1 MYLLDQGLRCA
12 PYGLQLS
19 RDRQSHDEPGL
30 VDHHLDWIGGGI
42 GFVDLLL
49 LGCWGGQVD
58 HYRSGPLLHKR

>member
-30 VDHHLDWIGGGI
+30 VDHLDWIGLVVGLDWLTTSCLAAG
-42 GFVDLLL
+42 VA
-49 LGCWGGQVD
+49 
-58 HYRSGPLLHKR
+58 R